1 VSIFLFSFI
10 WVITSYSN
18 HYYVD
23 TSYIALV
30 KRIDSSIEE
39 KRCYNYEQLVN
50 YLMFNHYNDE
60 KLLEVIDEYCSLCQ
74 LVREEMYCQYSGL
87 RIERE
92 SRILEELP
100 PLDRSDDWMKLIERF
115 SSIEDNRLKSDILA
129 TYAVHLDYDLDR
141 KTDAIRVYLRAVD
154 LAKEVGQD
162 YSNYTSYS
170 SYANIGALK
179 QEQDRWKEAIMYYK
193 KAFKVFHHRERPINQ
208 IRLLKWI
215 SQAYAIGENLD
226 SSLHYLNLA
235 YDLTNEYQQ
244 HEKAKGIQEIQAKYD
259 NEKLQ
264 RNIAEQDLLLSQRQ
278 LYTLGLG
285 SLSLLLAGGWIFY
298 RRRAQDSMSKERQQA
313 QLDSINARLDGE
325 EQERI
330 RVAQVLHDGIASQLT
345 AVDFQLSAMRA
356 ASAGSYDASIDRS
369 VDLIRDTS
377 SQVRELSHELVPP
390 VLLKLGL
397 IPALEDLCHKY
408 SSELLNFS
416 IISVPCDVELNI
428 DRDKSFTL
436 YLITQELLQNILKH
450 SDASE
455 VSIHHYT
462 REDQLTIEITD
473 NSSISLDDELS
484 VDGSI
489 GLISMRTR
497 IESLGGTFK
506 RIPIDNGTQ
515 NLQRIVLPYI

>member
-100 PLDRSDDWMKLIERF
+100 
-115 SSIEDNRLKSDILA
+115 
-129 TYAVHLDYDLDR
+129 
-141 KTDAIRVYLRAVD
+141 LRAVD